1 MATHRLTFFYDC
13 LSPFSC
19 WANVVVKRYAK
30 IWPVEVQYRPFLLG
44 GVMAATKNVPP
55 AARPWSRSMEKISSQ
70 DMKRNQGYFSCSML
84 PIPTNFF
91 GPDGPADKRGL
102 ARDMRYQR
110 LLTAI
115 QLEQPHSLAAATDH
129 IFDIIHR
136 GEQYRDDKGNV
147 QLTDKLLEEVCV
159 ASGFS
164 SEAASTLVQ
173 ERIHADD
180 VKQTLKNSTIE
191 AVSKGAFGSPTF
203 VISSLVDDE
212 SKSDVEDQVY
222 FGSDRF
228 EQMAWAN
235 GWAWVGPDPSNPIAK
250 L

>member
-1 MATHRLTFFYDC
+1 M
-13 LSPFSC
+13 
-19 WANVVVKRYAK
+19 AK
-30 IWPVEVQYRPFLLG
+30 IS
-44 GVMAATKNVPP
+44 A
-55 AARPWSRSMEKISSQ
+55 Q
-70 DMKRNQGYFSCSML
+70 DMKRNIGYFSCPML
-84 PIPTNFF
+84 PMPTNFF

-115 QLEQPHSLAAATDH
+115 KLEQPHSLAAATDH
-129 IFDIIHR
+129 IFDIIHQ

-147 QLTDKLLEEVCV
+147 LLTDKLLEDVCV
-159 ASGFS
+159 AAGFS
-164 SEAASTLVQ
+164 SDAASTLVQ

-180 VKQTLKNSTIE
+180 VKQTLKNSTVD
-191 AVSKGAFGSPTF
+191 AVTKGAFGSPTF
-203 VISSLVDDE
+203 VISKLDDGGTSE
-212 SKSDVEDQVY
+212 VEDQVY

-235 GWAWVGPDPSNPIAK
+235 GWAWVGPDPSNPVAK